1 MQKVQ
6 VQTNAQRSAQTRRAL
21 LVAARSLF
29 IEKGFT
35 STSTPELV
43 ERAGLTR
50 GALYHHFR
58 DKSEVLQAVLEEE
71 ARQVAEEI
79 ENATPANASPVDD
92 LREGSVAYLKAMAVP
107 GRTRLLLIE
116 GPAALGTVTMETID
130 EGHAAA
136 SLREGLED
144 AMPGHDVSALTNL
157 LSASFDRAA
166 LDIDGGGD
174 KDTIQAAMLF
184 LIDRVVTPNGSRHEG
199 SQ

>member
-1 MQKVQ
+1 MQSAEIR
-6 VQTNAQRSAQTRRAL
+6 TNAQRSAETRRSL

-29 IEKGFT
+29 IERGFV
-35 STSTPELV
+35 SASTPALV

-50 GALYHHFR
+50 GALYHHFK

-79 ENATPANASPVDD
+79 ESAAPANASPVEA
-92 LREGSVAYLKAMAVP
+92 LRAGSIAYLNAMAVP

-116 GPAALGTVTMETID
+116 GPAALGTAKMTAID
-130 EGHAAA
+130 EGNAAA

-144 AMPGHDVSALTNL
+144 AMPGRDVAALTNL

-166 LDIDGGGD
+166 LDIDGGGAND
-174 KDTIQAAMLF
+174 EIRTAMLF
-184 LIDRVVTPNGSRHEG
+184 LIDQVVSSTS
-199 SQ
+199 

>member
-6 VQTNAQRSAQTRRAL
+6 TQTNAQRSAQTRQAL
-21 LVAARSLF
+21 LAAGRSLF
-29 IEKGFT
+29 IEKGFAA
-35 STSTPELV
+35 TSTPELA

-50 GALYHHFR
+50 GALYHHYR

-79 ENATPANASPVDD
+79 ENAAPANASPVDAV
-92 LREGSVAYLKAMAVP
+92 RIGSVAYLNAMAVP

-116 GPAALGTVTMETID
+116 GPAALGTAKIAAID

-144 AMPGHDVSALTNL
+144 AMPGHDVAALTNL

-174 KDTIQAAMLF
+174 QAAIQTAMLF
-184 LIDRVVTPNGSRHEG
+184 LIDRVVAPIP
-199 SQ
+199 

>member
-6 VQTNAQRSAQTRRAL
+6 TQTNAQRSAQTRQAL
-21 LVAARSLF
+21 LAAGRSLF
-29 IEKGFT
+29 IEKGFAA
-35 STSTPELV
+35 TSTPELA

-50 GALYHHFR
+50 GALYHHYR

-79 ENATPANASPVDD
+79 ENAAPANASPVDAV
-92 LREGSVAYLKAMAVP
+92 RIGSVAYLNAMAVP

-116 GPAALGTVTMETID
+116 GPAALGTAKIAAID

-144 AMPGHDVSALTNL
+144 AMPGHDVAALTNL

-174 KDTIQAAMLF
+174 QAAIQTAILF
-184 LIDRVVTPNGSRHEG
+184 LIDRVVAPIP
-199 SQ
+199 

>member
-6 VQTNAQRSAQTRRAL
+6 AQTNAQRSTQTRRAL

-29 IEKGFT
+29 VEKGFA

-43 ERAGLTR
+43 KRAGMTR

-58 DKSEVLQAVLEEE
+58 DKEEVLHAVLEEE

-79 ENATPANASPVDD
+79 ENAAPTNVSPADALQV
-92 LREGSVAYLKAMAVP
+92 GSVAYLNAMAVP

-116 GPAALGTVTMETID
+116 GPAALGAVRMAAID

-144 AMPGHDVSALTNL
+144 AMPGHDVAALTNL

-174 KDTIQAAMLF
+174 KDAVRAAVLF
-184 LIDRVVTPNGSRHEG
+184 LIGRVVAPAP
-199 SQ
+199 

>member
-1 MQKVQ
+1 MQKIQ
-6 VQTNAQRSAQTRRAL
+6 AQTNAQRSTQTRRAL

-29 IEKGFT
+29 IEKGFA

-50 GALYHHFR
+50 GALYYHFR
-58 DKSEVLQAVLEEE
+58 DKEDVLHAVLEEE

-79 ENATPANASPVDD
+79 ENAAPTNVSPADALQV
-92 LREGSVAYLKAMAVP
+92 GSVAYLNAMAVP

-116 GPAALGTVTMETID
+116 GPAALGAVRMAAID

-144 AMPGHDVSALTNL
+144 AMPGRDVAALTNL

-166 LDIDGGGD
+166 LDIDGAGD
-174 KDTIQAAMLF
+174 KDAVRAAVLF
-184 LIDRVVTPNGSRHEG
+184 LIGRIVAPAP
-199 SQ
+199 

>member
-6 VQTNAQRSAQTRRAL
+6 TQTNAQRSAQTRQAL
-21 LVAARSLF
+21 LAAARSLF
-29 IEKGFT
+29 IEKGFAA
-35 STSTPELV
+35 TSTPELA

-50 GALYHHFR
+50 GALYHHYR

-71 ARQVAEEI
+71 ARQVADEI
-79 ENATPANASPVDD
+79 ENAAPANASPVDAV
-92 LREGSVAYLKAMAVP
+92 RIGSVAYLNAMAVP

-116 GPAALGTVTMETID
+116 GPAALGTAKIAAID

-144 AMPGHDVSALTNL
+144 AMPGHDVAALTNL

-174 KDTIQAAMLF
+174 QAAIQTAMLF
-184 LIDRVVTPNGSRHEG
+184 LIDRVVAPIP
-199 SQ
+199 